1 MKKLVLFVCLM
12 CGMMAALQAQNVVFS
27 DNFDSYTAG
36 QKLCSQNNT
45 DWTTWSNS
53 PGSAEDAVIS
63 TEQASSGSN
72 SLKITGS
79 NDIIYRFSNQTTG
92 VFDVEFD
99 YYIPSTG
106 SGAYFNI
113 QHYYNPGVQWAFEC
127 YFTNNGTGYID
138 VANNTY
144 NFTMPNDAWFHVKA
158 HIDLDMDS
166 ITVTVN
172 NVDVHTWPFS
182 YESNSVNGISVGPSL
197 FNSNA
202 AICEYC
208 LGLSSICSK
217 AAISWLSLSYVSGS
231 SLSCLKYARLN
242 V

>member
-182 YESNSVNGISVGPSL
+182 APSIFTRVRPTTQRAPIMSITSLLQRFPKPTRDSSWFLRLPIST
-197 FNSNA
+197 FNFPA
-202 AICEYC
+202 QRQVI
-208 LGLSSICSK
+208 I
-217 AAISWLSLSYVSGS
+217 I
-231 SLSCLKYARLN
+231 
-242 V
+242 